1 MEGYLILGLSLLCGL
16 LLLLLLKKNRSQG
29 SSDSDRGMLM
39 MGKRLEQL
47 DLLVR
52 QVDEMNKV
60 FHSPRLRG
68 GLGELLLED
77 LIRNRLPRDAYD
89 FQYSFSG
96 GQRADAVIRMG
107 SYKVAVDAKFPLEQV
122 NTYKEESP
130 ESELPRSIQKIFIS
144 HGKSIAEKYILPR
157 EGTMPFALMYIPSE
171 NIYYKVFIAG
181 SAGLM
186 EELLTMGVLPV
197 GPSSLFTYLQT
208 AAYGFRGFSF
218 SSRSREIMQ
227 LIAQLHRDFEVF
239 KRQYQVANT
248 HFKNFQK
255 AWDESGARL
264 SVLDRTIGRLHEKD
278 DSAE

>member
-1 MEGYLILGLSLLCGL
+1 
-16 LLLLLLKKNRSQG
+16 
-29 SSDSDRGMLM
+29 M
-39 MGKRLEQL
+39 MGQRLEQL

-60 FHSPRLRG
+60 FHTPRLRG

-96 GQRADAVIRMG
+96 GQRPDAIIRMG
-107 SYKVAVDAKFPLEQV
+107 SYKVAVDAKFPLEQMSAL
-122 NTYKEESP
+122 KDGSP
-130 ESELPRSIQKIFIS
+130 ESELPRSIRKIFIN

-171 NIYYKVFIAG
+171 NVYYRVFIAG
-181 SAGLM
+181 SAELM
-186 EELLTMGVLPV
+186 EELLNIGILPV
-197 GPSSLFTYLQT
+197 GPSSLFSYLQT

-227 LIAQLHRDFEVF
+227 LIAQLRTDYESFN
-239 KRQYQVANT
+239 RQYQVANT
-248 HFKNFQK
+248 HLKNFQK
-255 AWDESGARL
+255 AWEESGARL
-264 SVLDRTIGRLHEKD
+264 SVLDRTIGRLHENNN
-278 DSAE
+278 SE

>member
-1 MEGYLILGLSLLCGL
+1 MEGYLIMGLIILCAVLVL
-16 LLLLLLKKNRSQG
+16 LLLRKGRTTAD
-29 SSDSDRGMLM
+29 SSSERGMLL
-39 MGKRLEQL
+39 MGQRLEQL

-77 LIRNRLPRDAYD
+77 LIRNRLPREAYD

-107 SYKVAVDAKFPLEQV
+107 SYKVAVDAKFPLEQMI
-122 NTYKEESP
+122 TLKDGSP
-130 ESELPRSIQKIFIS
+130 EAELPRSIRKIFQN

-171 NIYYKVFIAG
+171 NIYYRVFIAG
-181 SAGLM
+181 SADLM
-186 EELLTMGVLPV
+186 EELLGMGILPV
-197 GPSSLFTYLQT
+197 GPSSMFTYLQT

-227 LIAQLHRDFEVF
+227 LIAQLRSDYEVF
-239 KRQYQVANT
+239 SRQYQVANT
-248 HFKNFQK
+248 HLKNFQK
-255 AWDESGARL
+255 AWEESGARL
-264 SVLDRTIGRLHEKD
+264 SVLDRTIGRLHENNHN
-278 DSAE
+278 SE